1 MHPTGRQWRV
11 IYAAA
16 AIVCAALALTAGSDA
31 SAWHAGAVIL
41 IVGALILWRLF
52 EP

>member
-1 MHPTGRQWRV
+1 V
-11 IYAAA
+11 ICAGASL
-16 AIVCAALALTAGSDA
+16 VCAALAFTAGRDG
-31 SAWHAGAVIL
+31 SAWHAGTIIL